1 MTGAWLVSATSDTL
15 CMQSEISGP
24 HSRSLES
31 CAWLLGSTRVKKFPI
46 HWIKFPISHV
56 VFVIKI
62 PKNHGTPFLLQDAYY
77 EANWLMTNKPKMLPM
92 GWNEAKISNI
102 AYKAPRFRETTEK
115 LLVWANNSCAKYSIE
130 EQLERVIKN
139 HCPQP
144 NAVTLGSGGR
154 NMLRKPQT
162 MM

>member
-1 MTGAWLVSATSDTL
+1 MTAAWLVSATSDTL

-31 CAWLLGSTRVKKFPI
+31 CEWLLGSTRVKKFPI
-46 HWIKFPISHV
+46 YWIKFPISHV

-77 EANWLMTNKPKMLPM
+77 DANWLITNKPKMLPM

-115 LLVWANNSCAKYSIE
+115 LLVWARSIQSKNNLNVWLKTIAHS
-130 EQLERVIKN
+130 
-139 HCPQP
+139 
-144 NAVTLGSGGR
+144 T
-154 NMLRKPQT
+154 MLLY
-162 MM
+162 